1 MKFKVNNNENKTTPT
16 YVLTLKTHMQLF
28 QYRTLFKRFTIA
40 ERIYNCLVHKI
51 KKRYNHMLNSKD
63 YNKIHKKIVNSYKR
77 IDIKKSIIK
86 TDKYKN
92 QSKQIQKEI
101 KQLQK
106 DIKGFY
112 KIQNELYRK
121 RESL

>member
-1 MKFKVNNNENKTTPT
+1 
-16 YVLTLKTHMQLF
+16 
-28 QYRTLFKRFTIA
+28 
-40 ERIYNCLVHKI
+40 
-51 KKRYNHMLNSKD
+51 MLNSKD

-101 KQLQK
+101 KQREEAIVFFKQGGREDLV
-106 DIKGFY
+106 Y
-112 KIQNELYRK
+112 L
-121 RESL
+121 RESSL